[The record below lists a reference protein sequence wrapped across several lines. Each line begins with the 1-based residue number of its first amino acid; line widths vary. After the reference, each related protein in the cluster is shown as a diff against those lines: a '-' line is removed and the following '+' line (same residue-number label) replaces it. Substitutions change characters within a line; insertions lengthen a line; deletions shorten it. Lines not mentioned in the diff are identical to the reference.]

1 MTRTKFNLLGA
12 VASTTLL
19 LAATGAVAQTTPT
32 TPVAPAATPD
42 TAATP
47 APAPAV
53 AATAAPKR
61 AAETIVVTG
70 SRIARTTFSS
80 TSPIT
85 VITTEQATL
94 KGFSD
99 SATVLQQSSAAQG
112 STQINAF
119 FTGFVVEGGPGV
131 NTLSLRGLG
140 PGRTLILFDGKRLPP
155 SGVRGQVGAVDLNT
169 LPSLV
174 VNRYEVL
181 RDGSSPIYG
190 SEAIG
195 GVVNVI
201 TRRNTNG
208 LEVSGTVNQPVQG
221 EALNYRLGALWGK
234 TADKYSV
241 QFAAEYNVTGELDRE
256 DRDYSKCVDDYV
268 FNGATGAVADYI
280 DPATGKPKCY
290 NGGFNGAIAGSGT
303 TPGTWLPDSTA
314 TATTVGFRP
323 DSIRLGAT
331 TPVPFG
337 ASQGAII
344 GVPYCILPNG
354 ALLAQGNGV
363 TPAAGAQNCT
373 VILTRPG
380 YRRAFTPLNGTVGL
394 PVGAAISYSGKFYN
408 DRDIISP
415 AERFTAYFRGAYDLD
430 ILGGVTASLTGFYNI
445 RTSQQQSGA
454 QLFFNVAASNVY
466 NPFGNLMQPVI
477 QRPADGEQEVH
488 TYQAVAQFDG
498 QTGNGLGG
506 IFKNGTWDISAQF
519 GRGDGEYDGTTIRGD
534 RVAATLATTIVGGV
548 ASCPAPTLSGGTC
561 VPINFFDP
569 RVVAGNYTPEEYE
582 YLFGNGNVGKT
593 LYDQTVVEGNYGGE
607 LFKLPS
613 ASEVVRASVGF
624 HWRDYRI
631 NDVPGPENLR
641 NNTLLSSSAAITKGK
656 DQVIEVYGEVEMP
669 LIAKKPMFE
678 ELVVS
683 LAGRYTKYDSYP
695 ESNTY
700 KASLSWLITPE
711 VRVRGGVG
719 TSYKAPALFELF
731 LGDQTAFLAQGS
743 IDPCLNWGDS
753 NNETIRTRCGAA
765 GIPFDYN
772 AAGGSSATIFQFGG
786 LGNLKDERAATAN
799 LGIIY
804 QPQGIDLKI
813 ALDWSSV
820 ENTDQVAQFGA
831 AAIVGACYA
840 APDPALAAEFCNY
853 FLRAAPNAA
862 SRPNQ
867 ILLVESEYR
876 NLSTQN
882 QEEIAINIDY
892 RKDFAFGRVIVASET
907 TVGLK
912 SEYQIFPG
920 GAFITTLGDIGEP
933 QFTNNTS
940 ISFTKKDWLFQWDIN
955 AIGRASNAKDFGPN
969 PIPVGFGN
977 FYQQTGAPSILYK
990 TYAETTIYHGISAR
1004 YRSDAWTISGGVSNL
1019 FDEAPPAI
1027 STGVDNRLGR
1037 GALTSQYDLRGRAAY
1052 MSVTRRF

>member
-1 MTRTKFNLLGA
+1 MTRSKFELLGA
-12 VASTTLL
+12 VASITMLM
-19 LAATGAVAQTTPT
+19 AAGSAVAQTAPT
-32 TPVAPAATPD
+32 TPAAPAAT
-42 TAATP
+42 TTATP
-47 APAPAV
+47 PV
-53 AATAAPKR
+53 AAPAAPKR
-61 AAETIVVTG
+61 ATETIVVTG

-99 SATVLQQSSAAQG
+99 AATVLQQSSAAQG

-201 TRRNTNG
+201 TRRNTTG
-208 LEVSGTVNQPVQG
+208 LELSGTVNQPIEG

-234 TADKYSV
+234 TSDKYSI
-241 QFAAEYNVTGELDRE
+241 QFAAEYNTTGELDRQ

-268 FNGATGAVADYI
+268 FNGETGAPADYI

-303 TPGTWLPDSTA
+303 TPGTWLPDA
-314 TATTVGFRP
+314 TATTTTIGFRP
-323 DSIRLGAT
+323 DAIRLGAT
-331 TPVPFG
+331 VPVPFG
-337 ASQGAII
+337 PSQGQII
-344 GVPYCILPNG
+344 GVPYCILTNG
-354 ALLAQGNGV
+354 ALVAQGNGV
-363 TPAAGAQNCT
+363 TVGGCT

-380 YRRAFTPLNGTVGL
+380 FRRAFSPLNGAPGL

-430 ILGGVTASLTGFYNI
+430 VFGGVTASLTGFYNI
-445 RTSQQQSGA
+445 RQSSQENGA
-454 QLFFNVAASNVY
+454 QLFFSVPAANIF
-466 NPFGNLMQPVI
+466 NPFGNVVQPVI
-477 QRPADGEQEVH
+477 QRPANGEQEVH

-506 IFKNGTWDISAQF
+506 LFKNGTWDLSAQF
-519 GRGDGEYDGTTIRGD
+519 GRGEGDYDGTTIRGD
-534 RVAATLATTIVGGV
+534 RVNASLAATNVGGV
-548 ASCPAPTLSGGTC
+548 ISCPTPTLSGGTC
-561 VPINFFDP
+561 LPINFFDP
-569 RVVAGNYTPEEYE
+569 RVVAGNYTEAEAE
-582 YLFGNGNVGKT
+582 YLFGQGNAGKT
-593 LYDQTVVEGNYGGE
+593 VYDQTVVEGNYGGE
-607 LFKLPS
+607 VFTLPF
-613 ASEVVRASVGF
+613 ASEAARASIGF
-624 HWRDYRI
+624 HYRNYSI
-631 NDVPGPENLR
+631 NDVPGAEDLR
-641 NNTLLSSSAAITKGK
+641 GNTLLASSAAITKGK
-656 DQVIEVYGEVEMP
+656 DKVIEAYGEIEIPV
-669 LIAKKPMFE
+669 IAKKPMFE
-678 ELVVS
+678 ELVVN

-700 KASLSWLITPE
+700 KASFSWLITPE
-711 VRVRGGVG
+711 VRLRGGMG

-731 LGDQTAFLAQGS
+731 LGDQTAFLAQAS
-743 IDPCLNWGDS
+743 IDPCLDWGFS
-753 NNETIRTRCGAA
+753 NNQTLIERCGAA
-765 GIPFDYN
+765 GIPSDYN
-772 AAGGSSATIFQFGG
+772 AAGSSSATVIQFGG
-786 LGNLKDERAATAN
+786 LGNLKDERAETKN
-799 LGIIY
+799 LGLIY
-804 QPQGIDLKI
+804 QPSWADLKI

-840 APDPALAAEFCNY
+840 APDKALADQFCTFFN
-853 FLRAAPNAA
+853 RQAPNATV
-862 SRPNQ
+862 RPNQ
-867 ILLVESEYR
+867 ITFVESEYR
-876 NLSTQN
+876 NLSSQN

-892 RKDFAFGRVIVASET
+892 RKDFAFGRFTVESET

-912 SEYQIFPG
+912 SEFKIFPG
-920 GAFITTLGDIGEP
+920 GDFITTLGDIGQPEV
-933 QFTNNTS
+933 TSNTTFGFS
-940 ISFTKKDWLFQWDIN
+940 KKDWLFQWTVN
-955 AIGRASNAKDFGPN
+955 AIGRASNAKDFGLN

-990 TYAETTIYHGISAR
+990 TYVETTIYHGASLR
-1004 YRSDAWTISGGVSNL
+1004 YRSDAWTVSGGISNL
-1019 FDEAPPAI
+1019 FNEAPPSI
-1027 STGVDNRLGR
+1027 STGVDSRLGR
-1037 GALTSQYDLRGRAAY
+1037 GALTSQYDLRGRAVF

>member
-1 MTRTKFNLLGA
+1 MTRNRSELLGA
-12 VASTTLL
+12 VATFALL
-19 LAATGAVAQTTPT
+19 ISGGAASAQS
-32 TPVAPAATPD
+32 APAPVPAAAP
-42 TAATP
+42 ATP
-47 APAPAV
+47 AA
-53 AATAAPKR
+53 AAPKR
-61 AAETIVVTG
+61 PTETIVVTG

-80 TSPIT
+80 TAPIT

-94 KGFSD
+94 KGYSD

-208 LEVSGTVNQPVQG
+208 LEISGTVNQPIEG
-221 EALNYRLGALWGK
+221 EALNYRVGALWGK
-234 TADKYSV
+234 TADKFSV
-241 QFAAEYNVTGELDRE
+241 QFAAEYNATGELNRE

-303 TPGTWLPDSTA
+303 TPGTWLPDATA
-314 TATTVGFRP
+314 TATTIGFRP
-323 DSIRLGAT
+323 DAIRLGAT

-337 ASQGAII
+337 PSQGQIV
-344 GVPYCILPNG
+344 GVPYCILPG
-354 ALLAQGNGV
+354 GQLVAQGNGV
-363 TPAAGAQNCT
+363 TVGGCT
-373 VILTRPG
+373 VTLTRPG
-380 YRRAFTPLNGTVGL
+380 FRRAFNPLNGTANGL

-430 ILGGVTASLTGFYNI
+430 VFGGVTASLTGFYNI
-445 RTSQQQSGA
+445 RKSSQENGA
-454 QLFFNVAASNVY
+454 QLFFSVPASNIF
-466 NPFGNLMQPVI
+466 NPFGNLVQPVI
-477 QRPADGEQEVH
+477 QRPANGRQEVH

-534 RVAATLATTIVGGV
+534 RIAATLATTNVGGNL
-548 ASCPAPTLSGGTC
+548 SCPTPTLSGGTC
-561 VPINFFDP
+561 LPINFFDP
-569 RVVAGNYTPEEYE
+569 RVIAGNYTAAETE
-582 YLFGNGNVGKT
+582 YLFGAGNVGST

-607 LFKLPS
+607 VFKLAS
-613 ASEVVRASVGF
+613 AAEPARASLGF
-624 HWRDYRI
+624 HYRDYRI
-631 NDVPGPENLR
+631 NDVPGAEDLR
-641 NNTLLSSSAAITKGK
+641 ANTILASSAAITKGK
-656 DQVIEVYGEVEMP
+656 DSVIEGYGEIEIP

-678 ELVVS
+678 ELVIN
-683 LAGRYTKYDSYP
+683 LAARYTKYDSYP

-700 KASLSWLITPE
+700 KASFSWLITPE
-711 VRVRGGVG
+711 VRLRGGTG

-731 LGDQTAFLAQGS
+731 LGDQTAFLAQTS

-753 NNETIRTRCGAA
+753 NNQTIRQRCGAA
-765 GIPFDYN
+765 GVPFDYN
-772 AAGGSSATIFQFGG
+772 GAGGQSATVIQFGG
-786 LGNLKDERAATAN
+786 LGNLKDERAKTMN
-799 LGIIY
+799 LGLIY
-804 QPQGIDLKI
+804 QPSWADLKI
-813 ALDWSSV
+813 AVDWSSV

-840 APDPALAAEFCNY
+840 APDAALAAQFCTFFN
-853 FLRAAPNAA
+853 RQPANAA
-862 SRPNQ
+862 VRPNQ
-867 ILLVESEYR
+867 ITFVESEYR
-876 NLSTQN
+876 NLSSQN

-892 RKDFAFGRVIVASET
+892 RKDFAFGRLTVESET
-907 TVGLK
+907 TVGLN
-912 SEYQIFPG
+912 SEFKIFPG
-920 GAFITTLGDIGEP
+920 GDFIRTLGDIGEP
-933 QFTNNTS
+933 EITSNTTFG
-940 ISFTKKDWLFQWDIN
+940 FTKKDWLFQWTVN
-955 AIGRASNAKDFGPN
+955 AIGRASNAKDFGLN
-969 PIPVGFGN
+969 PIPVGFGS

-990 TYAETTIYHGISAR
+990 TYAETTIYHGVSVR
-1004 YRSDAWTISGGVSNL
+1004 YRSDAWTISGGISNL

-1037 GALTSQYDLRGRAAY
+1037 GALTSQYDLRGRAAFA
-1052 MSVTRRF
+1052 SVTRRF